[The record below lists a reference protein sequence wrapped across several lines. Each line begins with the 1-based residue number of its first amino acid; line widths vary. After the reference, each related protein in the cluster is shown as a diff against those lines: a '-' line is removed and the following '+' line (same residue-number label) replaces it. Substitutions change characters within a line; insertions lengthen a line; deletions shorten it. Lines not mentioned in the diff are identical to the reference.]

1 MPFAVVGPN
10 VQKNS
15 YSSVPVTGLDIL
27 PTLADLAGYKEKLP
41 DALEL
46 FDLSN
51 DVSEEND
58 LAEKM
63 PEKVKELD
71 EKLVSFMNRVPA
83 EKKQT
88 IKGKSDD

>member
-1 MPFAVVGPN
+1 VDRRAQSAIREGNF
-10 VQKNS
+10 
-15 YSSVPVTGLDIL
+15 
-27 PTLADLAGYKEKLP
+27 KLVKTRGNN
-41 DALEL
+41 ALEL

-83 EKKQT
+83 ETKQT